1 MSLRRRSWLGAAAVP
16 LALLYGR
23 VQAQADLLQPDEAFR
38 VSALLVGPGVLELQY
53 RIAPGY
59 HLYRDR
65 FSFKVD
71 PVSVAIA
78 AIDWPPALERFDPA
92 MGQKMRYY
100 ADRVTIRVWLSEVRR
115 TVKLSATAQG
125 CAAEL
130 GVCYPP
136 VIRAFEVPA
145 SGAKERG

>member
-16 LALLYGR
+16 LALLCGW

-65 FSFKVD
+65 FSFKAD
-71 PVSVAIA
+71 PASVAIA

-100 ADRVTIRVWLSEVRR
+100 ADRVTVRIRLADGHRP
-115 TVKLSATAQG
+115 VKLTATAQG

-145 SGAKERG
+145 SGAEER

>member
-23 VQAQADLLQPDEAFR
+23 VQAQADLLQLEEAFR
-38 VSALLVGPGVLELQY
+38 VSARCVEPGVVEVHYL
-53 RIAPGY
+53 IAPGY

-65 FSFKVD
+65 FSFKAD
-71 PVSVAIA
+71 PASVAIA

-100 ADRVTIRVWLSEVRR
+100 ADRVSVRIRLADGHRA
-115 TVKLSATAQG
+115 VKLTTIAQG

-145 SGAKERG
+145 SGAKEP